1 MTASIPKI
9 LMKMEQS
16 LSHNK
21 LARLTALKGLQAEQQ
36 HDPFKI
42 LIGTILSA
50 RTRDEITTKV
60 VNNLFRKFKNANELA
75 NADIEEIKA
84 IIHSIGFYNIKAKRI
99 KEVSQLI
106 VGRFTGEVP
115 DDVQKLLELPGV
127 GRKTA
132 NCVLVYGFNKAAIP
146 VDIHVHRISNRLG
159 LVSTKTPEETEIE
172 LSRIL
177 AKKYWLKVNNTFV
190 MYGQNIC
197 LPIKPNCELCKL
209 KKVCKFYHTTVLP
222 LQMKSS
228 FFEKKQSIAKRD
240 VLKTL

>member
-106 VGRFTGEVP
+106 VGRFNGEVP

-177 AKKYWLKVNNTFV
+177 AKKYWLKVNDTFV

-209 KKVCKFYHTTVLP
+209 KEVCKFYHTTVLP